1 MVEFDFLE
9 KGLLVSRVLLLKRIM
24 NNEHKVLRISLNLMF
39 GRIGALEIDQN
50 AHFKLINGHV
60 RIFHYLPWLTYWW
73 NTQKWFPTSS
83 VATFSGDI
91 LFEQD
96 RLLMPIFDG
105 HHSKYRDLVR
115 QQEDYESIHRDLMIG
130 LGTCEFD
137 LMELETLS
145 LTVKAPLTF
154 GKIGTGSKTAFVV
167 ANSTLDDHPHIDL
180 AIDGDEVDPNFD
192 FVKGRSGAL
201 LREKMV
207 EVASKKFVIVVDD
220 LKLVSVLGG
229 SGLAMLVEMVQTLIK
244 DSATAG
250 KEIVAFEGVVER
262 ELFLD
267 MTTVVIIAVIIA
279 GKEGVSVKSK

>member
-1 MVEFDFLE
+1 MPS
-9 KGLLVSRVLLLKRIM
+9 LVTSQRV
-24 NNEHKVLRISLNLMF
+24 
-39 GRIGALEIDQN
+39 D
-50 AHFKLINGHV
+50 
-60 RIFHYLPWLTYWW
+60 
-73 NTQKWFPTSS
+73 SS
-83 VATFSGDI
+83 PHHTTRSHESYPRYVATFSGDI

-96 RLLMPIFDG
+96 RLLMPIFDE

-154 GKIGTGSKTAFVV
+154 GKLIVSVTHSPSGTGTGSTTTFVV

-180 AIDGDEVDPNFD
+180 AINGDEVDPNFD

-207 EVASKKFVIVVDD
+207 EAALEKFVLVVDD
-220 LKLVSVLGG
+220 SKLVSVSGG

-244 DSATAG
+244 DFATAG
-250 KEIVAFEGVVER
+250 KEIVAFEGVVEHG
-262 ELFLD
+262 LFLD

-279 GKEGVSVKSK
+279 GKEGVSVKSKGNFKFFALTWYKFSMPIQIQTVADSSQQDDESSYFGYFS